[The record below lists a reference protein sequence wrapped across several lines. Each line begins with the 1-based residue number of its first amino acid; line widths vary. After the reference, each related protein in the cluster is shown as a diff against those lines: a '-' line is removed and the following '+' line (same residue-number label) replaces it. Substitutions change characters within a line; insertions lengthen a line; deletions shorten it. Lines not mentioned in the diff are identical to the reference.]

1 MLRQIAFM
9 TFISGL
15 LIFTAPATATTPNLT
30 PGLWSH
36 KSVTTIKGPVEIP
49 PQPHTHEQCV
59 TEADL
64 DQGIDALDI
73 PENCQVTRADIQRD
87 RVDYAARCEM
97 EGATTDFDGY
107 ATFDGDQMQG
117 QLASEMQT
125 MVGVMVMRIDY
136 QAERVGECE

>member
-1 MLRQIAFM
+1 MQRLVTVSSIIASL
-9 TFISGL
+9 FISQPL
-15 LIFTAPATATTPNLT
+15 MAETPNLN

-36 KSVTTIKGPVEIP
+36 KSVTTIRGPIEIP
-49 PQPHTHEQCV
+49 PQTHTHEQCI
-59 TEADL
+59 TKADL

-125 MVGVMVMRIDY
+125 AVGVMTMRIDY
-136 QAERVGECE
+136 QAERVGDCE